1 MPQKIG
7 DKKSSSTNAVAMNLE
22 PALDK
27 VEQVIIEGRRLVA
40 KVDAILRR
48 AEEFNRK
55 YGFEPGELE
64 KYMQERLS
72 SAERAAVEQ
81 QVQQA
86 VRELHEEAER
96 ALHTT
101 QAPDRPQ
108 RRFRPKT
115 II

>member
-1 MPQKIG
+1 MPQKVG
-7 DKKSSSTNAVAMNLE
+7 DKKSSSTNAEVMIWG

-48 AEEFNRK
+48 AEEFNRQ

-64 KYMQERLS
+64 KYMQKRLS
-72 SAERAAVEQ
+72 PAERAAVER
-81 QVQQA
+81 QVQRA
-86 VRELHEEAER
+86 VRELQEETER

-101 QAPDRPQ
+101 QTPNRPQ